1 LKKSLL
7 RLVSA
12 LVLMLLALM
21 GLSMVPASASA
32 RAQTPRAKHPVAQV
46 THGAGVGASVRVPAT
61 AQTPSDDSS
70 CVDDDDDDDD
80 CDDDEG
86 NVPDPDA
93 MGPTSHLPLPGPG
106 ECTDTAY
113 GVGSLGRA
121 APGARELPEDPP

>member
-1 LKKSLL
+1 MKLL
-7 RLVSA
+7 RLVSG

-32 RAQTPRAKHPVAQV
+32 RAQAPRAKHPVAQA
-46 THGAGVGASVRVPAT
+46 THGVDVGASVRAPPSAH
-61 AQTPSDDSS
+61 APSDDSS
-70 CVDDDDDDDD
+70 CVDEDDDDGDD
-80 CDDDEG
+80 CDDDDG

-93 MGPTSHLPLPGPG
+93 VGPTSHLPLPGPV

-113 GVGSLGRA
+113 GVASLGRA